1 MNARTR
7 WLLGALAAALV
18 VALGVW
24 LSRSIEWVDVTLPV
38 PPRGEAAR
46 DRLYAAKQLAHR
58 LGAEVVTVR
67 NLEEL
72 PPNGATLVLASRR
85 WNMFP
90 GRDAALAR
98 WVRDGGHLVALQS
111 AWSADGDAPPWVRIR
126 SRRPPH
132 RDGAASQAAA
142 AVPPSL
148 EAQLDEFVR
157 RFAPPCKVFAEPE
170 GSVGAFGAP
179 RAYRVCGRASRVV
192 SAAAPTWTL
201 AGDDGAVAARVPY
214 GRGDITTNAIERSFD
229 NASVVRED
237 GALAFAAMLQLRPG
251 DRLWFFAEET
261 RTRLSVLLWEH
272 GAPALLLAAAALAL
286 ALWRHGAR
294 FGPPIAARPPARRS
308 VGEQVRRTAAFIA
321 RDGGLALHAAS
332 VRALEDEARRAI
344 ANYGGL
350 LARSERSDAIAKKS
364 GIDPATLAQAM
375 APPPRPDRRSI
386 ATSIALLEHA
396 RRALAPG
403 RRPSLL
409 HRLPPADT
417 NPP

>member
-1 MNARTR
+1 MSGRTG

-24 LSRSIEWVDVTLPV
+24 LSRSIEWVDVTV
-38 PPRGEAAR
+38 PIAPSGEAAR

-67 NLEEL
+67 NLEKL

-90 GRDAALAR
+90 GRDAALER

-111 AWSADGDAPPWVRIR
+111 AWSADGDAPPWVPIR
-126 SRRPPH
+126 SRRPPR
-132 RDGAASQAAA
+132 RDGAASQAAS
-142 AVPPSL
+142 AVPLSV
-148 EAQLDEFVR
+148 EGQFEEFVR
-157 RFAPPCKVFAEPE
+157 RLAPPCKVFAEPE

-179 RAYRVCGRASRVV
+179 RAYRVCGRASRIVR
-192 SAAAPTWTL
+192 AAAPTWTL
-201 AGDDGAVAARVPY
+201 AGDDGGVATRASI

-237 GALAFAAMLQLRPG
+237 GALAFAAMLQLHPG
-251 DRLWFFAEET
+251 DRIWFFAEET

-286 ALWRHGAR
+286 ALWRNGAR
-294 FGPPIAARPPARRS
+294 FGPPLARRPLARRS

-332 VRALEDEARRAI
+332 VRALEEEARRAI
-344 ANYGGL
+344 ANYAAL
-350 LARSERSDAIAKKS
+350 LSRSERSDAIARKS
-364 GIDPATLAQAM
+364 GIDPAMLAQAM
-375 APPPRPDRRSI
+375 APPPRPERRSI
-386 ATSIALLEHA
+386 AASIALLERT

-403 RRPSLL
+403 RRSFL
-409 HRLPPADT
+409 HRLPSAPA

>member
-1 MNARTR
+1 
-7 WLLGALAAALV
+7 
-18 VALGVW
+18 
-24 LSRSIEWVDVTLPV
+24 
-38 PPRGEAAR
+38 
-46 DRLYAAKQLAHR
+46 
-58 LGAEVVTVR
+58 
-67 NLEEL
+67 
-72 PPNGATLVLASRR
+72 
-85 WNMFP
+85 
-90 GRDAALAR
+90 
-98 WVRDGGHLVALQS
+98 
-111 AWSADGDAPPWVRIR
+111 ADGDAPPWVPIR

-261 RTRLSVLLWEH
+261 RMRLSVLLWEH